1 MTMKDGGF
9 WVFGYGSLIWRP
21 GFDYAER
28 RRARL
33 SGFRRAFCLRSIRY
47 RGTPEAPGL
56 VLGLDADPA
65 AHCEGVVFRVP
76 AHQADETR
84 AYLHER
90 EMGTD
95 SYFETFQT
103 VDIADHGP
111 DDALC
116 YVMDPDHFQYT
127 RISLEEQAAII
138 AASHGPAG
146 PNCDYLHATVEHLI
160 ELGIADPDLMAL
172 DKMVRALH
180 HARDASRDAAGGKS

>member
-1 MTMKDGGF
+1 MNDGGF

-21 GFDYAER
+21 GFEFAER
-28 RRARL
+28 RRAVL
-33 SGFRRAFCLRSIRY
+33 AGFRRAFCLRSIRY

-56 VLGLDADPA
+56 VLGLDADPVA
-65 AHCEGVVFRVP
+65 TCEGVVFRVP
-76 AHQADETR
+76 SAQAEATR

-116 YVMDPDHFQYT
+116 YVMDTTHYQYARLT
-127 RISLEEQAAII
+127 LEEQAAVI

-146 PNCDYLHATVEHLI
+146 PNADYLHRTVEHLE
-160 ELGIADPDLMAL
+160 ELGIHDPDLMAL
-172 DKMVRALH
+172 DRMVRAIH
-180 HARDASRDAAGGKS
+180 DGRRTG